1 MTGKSLAHRKKTGAG
16 ANPRVSGN
24 RSVGVGDRPFLTK
37 ERKTVREGVWEQSWT
52 EALWWGHRSGWRPAL
67 GWGCRGTGPSR
78 GGDRACVTRVA
89 GSWEQKN
96 GWSDSGSS
104 RTT

>member
-1 MTGKSLAHRKKTGAG
+1 M
-16 ANPRVSGN
+16 
-24 RSVGVGDRPFLTK
+24 GDRPFLSK
-37 ERKTVREGVWEQSWT
+37 ERKTVREGVWEQSRT
-52 EALWWGHRSGWRPAL
+52 EALWWGHRGGWRPAL